1 MSKIFKE
8 AVKDAKKAASAKS
21 VKNNA
26 ADQLA
31 AATER
36 ETPKAITSRKVW
48 ENWQSAHAE
57 EIAEKCVNK
66 ETFVRCY
73 SFAEAKHATAD
84 FTRVFTTSEAEDKVT
99 KFAVINGTAY
109 GYKTIVPLLVD
120 DVLRSFESYQMI
132 AEATRKQNAKAKKAE
147 ENKAKLEKYAAD
159 YGLPLAA
166 VEKMAK
172 DGILKF

>member
-1 MSKIFKE
+1 MSKVFNK
-8 AVKDAKKAASAKS
+8 AVADAKSATTAKK
-21 VKNNA
+21 VRNNA

-31 AATER
+31 AAAER
-36 ETPKAITSRKVW
+36 ETEKPITSRDVW
-48 ENWQSAHAE
+48 RNYQAAHNE

-66 ETFVRCY
+66 ETFARCY

-99 KFAVINGTAY
+99 KFAVINGTPY
-109 GYKTIVPLLVD
+109 GYKTIVPMLVD